1 MGTHPHS
8 SRSLGPRRHL
18 ATLLAIL
25 LLAAMP
31 FAAVAQDFKDRPE
44 EGEPGSEEPPSGN
57 DEFEDAGIT
66 GETSYESPQFGYTV
80 EWDTDWEVDT
90 GADEPVLTDESRRYD
105 SLNLVW
111 DGPGRAIA
119 FLTINGTDAPTGG
132 PDAEVRRWT
141 DEDYLEDIW
150 DPDEFAVEV
159 LLDDDSRR
167 SGAVLLLVENTE
179 ENYTFVAMNQVI
191 DLGSTNLYVF
201 FSMSDRDVEEA
212 FTALDAEI
220 NLDGSPLDLQFTVE
234 EIVEAVEGP

>member
-1 MGTHPHS
+1 MGTHSPQP
-8 SRSLGPRRHL
+8 LALRRHL
-18 ATLLAIL
+18 ATLLATLIV
-25 LLAAMP
+25 AAMP
-31 FAAVAQDFKDRPE
+31 LAALAQDFKDRPE
-44 EGEPGSEEPPSGN
+44 EDEPTTEEPSSGN

-80 EWDTDWEVDT
+80 EWDRDWEVDT
-90 GADEPVLTDESRRYD
+90 SADEPVLTDESRGYD

-111 DGPGRAIA
+111 DGRGRAIA

-141 DEDYLEDIW
+141 DEDYLEDVW
-150 DPDEFAVEV
+150 DPDEFAVEI
-159 LLDDDSRR
+159 LLEDDSRR
-167 SGAVLLLVENTE
+167 SGAVILRVENTE
-179 ENYTFVAMNQVI
+179 DNYTFVAMNQVI

-220 NLDGSPLDLQFTVE
+220 DLDGSSLDLQFTVE
-234 EIVEAVEGP
+234 EIVEAVEAAS